1 MARDDKV
8 WRFAQEAGYG
18 PMENRCIIVQYA
30 LRNLSEK
37 IAKFFQSNQ
46 FYVLQMCK
54 SELILLPFD
63 ALSNLKKDVALVLP
77 YQDIRAVSLADEML
91 NTVITIQTD
100 TDTIRLSAQQE
111 ALSDYRTSG
120 VYATQYIG
128 GIKNWHKENLE
139 DTLKALM
146 ELNP

>member
-1 MARDDKV
+1 MARDDQV

-37 IAKFFQSNQ
+37 IAKFFQSKQ

-63 ALSNLKKDVALVLP
+63 FLTNLEKDVALVLP
-77 YQDIRAVSLADEML
+77 YQDICSVSLADEML
-91 NTVITIQTD
+91 NTIITIQTD

-111 ALSDYRTSG
+111 ALSDCRSSG
-120 VYATQYIG
+120 VLATQYLG
-128 GIKNWHKENLE
+128 GIKNWHKENLD

-146 ELNP
+146 DLNA